1 MSQVGHHSEEAMRG
15 QTGTSWVFLSNHAR
29 ALFFIAE
36 TRQIR
41 IRELAAALD
50 VTERA
55 AQTIVNDLVE
65 AHYVTRTRVGRRNRY
80 SVRTEM
86 PLRHPFVR
94 DVQIGE
100 LIDLLSGSRHLRA
113 RLRAG

>member
-1 MSQVGHHSEEAMRG
+1 MARA
-15 QTGTSWVFLSNHAR
+15 WVFLTNHAR
-29 ALFFIAE
+29 ALFFIADNRE
-36 TRQIR
+36 IR

-86 PLRHPFVR
+86 PLRHPLVG
-94 DVQIGE
+94 DLQVGE
-100 LIDLLSGSRHLRA
+100 LIDLLSGSQHLRA